1 MLVNGM
7 ILSENHFLRMCMSE
21 KIQTILTDMHTKK
34 AIVGAN
40 SSYETCFAK
49 ILDTMLTKLVS
60 LSKQDKYEG
69 RSN

>member
-1 MLVNGM
+1 
-7 ILSENHFLRMCMSE
+7 MCMSE